1 MHWHEVHTSHPQR
14 FLHARIAASELG
26 GKEGKEIP
34 ELAGSTTYRQS
45 EEAISVWRQRQKSAL
60 EK

>member
-45 EEAISVWRQRQKSAL
+45 EEAISV
-60 EK
+60 